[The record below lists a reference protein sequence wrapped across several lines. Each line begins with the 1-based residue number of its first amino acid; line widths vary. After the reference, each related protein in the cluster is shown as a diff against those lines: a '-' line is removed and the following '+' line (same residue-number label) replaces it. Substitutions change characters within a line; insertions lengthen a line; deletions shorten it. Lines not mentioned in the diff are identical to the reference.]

1 MTGLHSEFHP
11 QALQET
17 ENAVAWYAERSMRA
31 AKRFVEDMGAAVAAI
46 GETPERWSRFDG
58 EARRT
63 LLRRYPYVVVYRV
76 LTDLIQV
83 LAVAH
88 GRRRPGYWRERLK

>member
-1 MTGLHSEFHP
+1 MTGPQLEFHP
-11 QALQET
+11 DALQDA

-31 AKRFVEDMGAAVAAI
+31 AERFVGEMETALAAI
-46 GETPERWSRFDG
+46 GETPERWPRFDG

-63 LLRRYPYVVVYRV
+63 VLRRYPYVVIYRV
-76 LTDLIQV
+76 FRDRIQV

-88 GRRRPGYWRERLK
+88 GRRRPGYWRERLR